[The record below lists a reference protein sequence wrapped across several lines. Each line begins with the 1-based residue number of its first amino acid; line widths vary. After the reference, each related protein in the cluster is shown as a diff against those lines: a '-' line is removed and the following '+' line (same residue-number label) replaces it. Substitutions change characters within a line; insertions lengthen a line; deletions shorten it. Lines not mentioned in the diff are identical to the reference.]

1 MFLIRDIMY
10 CRPGKV
16 RPMIERF
23 VAMAR
28 ISEKAGMGKMRVT
41 TDVAAE
47 RFWTI
52 VSEMEVE
59 SIDDFM
65 KMDAGMDPD
74 VAKQFEELMKDYHE
88 LVDHGR
94 REIYKIEA

>member
-1 MFLIRDIMY
+1 MFLVRDIMY

-52 VSEMEVE
+52 VAEMEVE
-59 SIDDFM
+59 SLDSFM
-65 KMDAGMDPD
+65 QMDTNMDPE

-94 REIYKIEA
+94 REIYKIEG

>member
-52 VSEMEVE
+52 VAEMEVE
-59 SIDDFM
+59 SLDSFM
-65 KMDAGMDPD
+65 QMDTNMDPE

-94 REIYKIEA
+94 REIYKIES